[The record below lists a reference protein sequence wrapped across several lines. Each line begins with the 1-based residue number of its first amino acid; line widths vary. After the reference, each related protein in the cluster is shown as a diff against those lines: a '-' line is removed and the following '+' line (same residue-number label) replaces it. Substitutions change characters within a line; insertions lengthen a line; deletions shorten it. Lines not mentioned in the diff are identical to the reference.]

1 MLLLQARAGRW
12 ARDVFR
18 GYLTC
23 PNHLPRHDI
32 RGTPRWE
39 GAGSGGWWKG
49 ISRVRIGVA
58 ILPGQRFNASVSVC
72 VVIDVLRASSSIV
85 TLLERGCEAVVV
97 ATDIEEARRLH
108 GVLPD
113 YLLCGEA
120 EGLPPE
126 GFDYGNSP
134 VEFSRLELAGKSAVL
149 ATSNATRVLAA
160 LAAESL

>member
-1 MLLLQARAGRW
+1 MPLLQGPAGRSP
-12 ARDVFR
+12 RDVFR

-39 GAGSGGWWKG
+39 EAGPGGWWKG

-85 TLLERGCEAVVV
+85 TLLERGGEAVVV
-97 ATDIEEARRLH
+97 ATDLEEARRLH
-108 GVLPD
+108 RVLPD
-113 YLLCGEA
+113 
-120 EGLPPE
+120 
-126 GFDYGNSP
+126 
-134 VEFSRLELAGKSAVL
+134 
-149 ATSNATRVLAA
+149 
-160 LAAESL
+160 SLV